1 MKFKH
6 YQTKA
11 SFLTD
16 LGDNKINNGDLCYIK
31 DTQEIYTHGQ
41 YYRGCLSD
49 YAQNDSQQPDYIK
62 NRTHY
67 VESVSTSS
75 VWYQTGCN
83 VGSGTTS
90 PGGYPATF
98 NITTGDK
105 YNVTISQGSNSKT
118 YEGLTAEYDS
128 TFNGL
133 ALRKNWSN
141 SMGMS
146 DTSTDA
152 LLLVVQPSNVVLR
165 SADIYGEN
173 CTVQV
178 SEVTETIHKLD
189 PKYLPDNVNQL
200 ESITTSKSGKVT
212 TVTFE
217 QTNGTETQF
226 QVTDGADGTNGKSAY
241 QVAVDNGYVGT
252 EAQWLASLK
261 GADGV
266 SLGEIALTQTVTQDT
281 DKVPSDK
288 AVYDEV
294 AYPDVVYEH
303 IQDLPYGSSGFGYN
317 RSGSFVYKQGN
328 SNFCCCGPVDV
339 RGYDTVA
346 WKKFAT
352 ANIAIV
358 VLDENGLFITALNG
372 VTYQS
377 ISRATYPNM
386 GYIMLQTIKGN
397 YTNNVQVDFTL
408 SNSTHVKDELTLA
421 KHELSQIKHGS
432 VRVNY
437 NLTMYQGDRLVD
449 KTIVL
454 FCDSNG
460 GEMYALYG
468 TVRLQ
473 YAAVNLFYVK
483 NNSNTTLL
491 QFHHGNRERLSI
503 ILTFDDEGNM
513 KVYLSGVLKGTIT
526 YDKFPDTDWKL
537 YLRYGGLYSHASLIN
552 ANLDDY
558 ISIIE
563 NYGWEDWFP
572 DASWVD
578 SVGYTFEHAN
588 RTTAQPAITV
598 PTAPFNSL
606 LKVTATL
613 TNNSSIDHYWY
624 AQNMSFY
631 PSENI
636 PVPAGET
643 VTATK
648 LVNPKTTGCVGLFGK
663 VNNSNYIADASGFSV
678 GFLWGLDY
686 RYSHDGGFFNL
697 YKRTYQPALISLI
710 EGELVPKILSSSAAG
725 SAVGQIRVDANGNL
739 QMFNGTTW
747 KQINNS

>member
-1 MKFKH
+1 MAEQKKKLKDVLQAI
-6 YQTKA
+6 YNAVKA
-11 SFLTD
+11 LVV
-16 LGDNKINNGDLCYIK
+16 
-31 DTQEIYTHGQ
+31 Q
-41 YYRGCLSD
+41 SD
-49 YAQNDSQQPDYIK
+49 YAQNDSTQPDYIK

-67 VESVSTSS
+67 IESVSTSD
-75 VWYQTGCN
+75 VWYQSN
-83 VGSGTTS
+83 VEVGSGTSS
-90 PGGYPATF
+90 PGAYSGTF
-98 NITTGDK
+98 NLTEGKT
-105 YNVTISQGSNSKT
+105 YNITISQGSNTNT
-118 YEGLTAEYDS
+118 YEGIVAENNTTLS
-128 TFNGL
+128 GMFLN
-133 ALRKNWSN
+133 KNWSN
-141 SMGMS
+141 PMQGAEAQS
-146 DTSTDA
+146 DAFYILVQASTIILASVD
-152 LLLVVQPSNVVLR
+152 V
-165 SADIYGEN
+165 YGSG

-200 ESITTSKSGKVT
+200 ESVT
-212 TVTFE
+212 TQESSVSGGTNVVTFT
-217 QTNGTETQF
+217 QSNGTQTSFNVKNGEKGDT
-226 QVTDGADGTNGKSAY
+226 GATGATGPQGATGPTGP
-241 QVAVDNGYVGT
+241 QGP
-252 EAQWLASLK
+252 K
-261 GADGV
+261 GDDGV
-266 SLGEIALTQTVTQDT
+266 SLGEIALTQEVTQDT

-303 IQDLPYGSSGFGYN
+303 IQDLPNGSSGRGYD
-317 RSGSFVYKQGN
+317 RKGSFVYKTSN

-339 RGYDTVA
+339 SGYDTVT

-352 ANIAIV
+352 ANITIV

-377 ISRATYPNM
+377 VSRATYPNM

-408 SNSTHVKDELTLA
+408 SNSTHVKNELTLA
-421 KHELSQIKHGS
+421 QHELSQIKHGS

-437 NLTMYQGDRLVD
+437 NLIMYQGERLID

-460 GEMYALYG
+460 GEMYALHG

-473 YAAVNLFYVK
+473 YAAVNWFYVK
-483 NNSNTTLL
+483 NNSNTSLL
-491 QFHHGNRERLSI
+491 QFQHGNRERLSI

-526 YDKFPDTDWKL
+526 YDKFPDTDWEL
-537 YLRYGGLYSHASLIN
+537 YLQYGGLYSHASLIN

-613 TNNSSIDHYWY
+613 TNNSSTDKSWY

-631 PSENI
+631 PSESV

-648 LVNPKTTGCVGLFGK
+648 LVNPKTTGNVGLFGSL
-663 VNNSNYIADASGFSV
+663 NSSDYIADASGFSV
-678 GFLWGLDY
+678 GFLWGLDF

-710 EGELVPKILSSSAAG
+710 EGELVPKVLSSSAAG
-725 SAVGQIRVDANGNL
+725 TAVGQIRVDANGNL
-739 QMFNGTTW
+739 QMYNGSTW